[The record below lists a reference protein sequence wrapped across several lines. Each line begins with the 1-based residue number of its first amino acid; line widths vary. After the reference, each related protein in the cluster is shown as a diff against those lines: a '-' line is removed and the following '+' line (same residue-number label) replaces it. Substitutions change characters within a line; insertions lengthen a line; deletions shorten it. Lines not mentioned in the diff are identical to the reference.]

1 MAKKKKKYKLQAI
14 DYFIIACLVLL
25 VFCILYLVFNKDKK
39 QQTVDENIQISEK
52 ESVGFKLNG
61 KEKVT
66 IKKNGEYKE
75 RGFAAFSTLEGN
87 ISEYVTISGNVDPTE
102 PGIYKLYYKLEYKTI
117 SQTLER
123 TVEVVDKYSVMI
135 NGDAVVYVLKGAE
148 YKEQGV
154 SVKSSDGSKIEHEVK
169 IDNKVDTE
177 KEGSYYINY
186 IVTFGDV
193 EQELMRKVV
202 VYTMNYELKPNTTT
216 STKDKVILSFNT
228 DSEYYA
234 YTIYNDKKTS
244 LKKFDVEVFSNMK
257 MTYKIYDIFGNFVT
271 EEIDVTNI
279 ERNSL
284 TATCTATVANDKTVF
299 NVGSNR
305 KISKVDLYGAGI
317 RVGTTNS
324 ANYTYNGKLNPKSSI
339 SIEVFD
345 TSNNSVKADCK
356 IVDKTTTSSTPS
368 TSPSASPS
376 PSTSPQSSP
385 NASGGSVVFSSSSN
399 TMKVTITKTGSY
411 YVTRVWM
418 SNPHQQI
425 NKFDSPNYGSSLVKP
440 STLLSKAVNTY
451 GLTGKALVGFN
462 ASGFY
467 LKDTYDS
474 ASVNKYPAFDKTS
487 VGTVVI
493 TNGKVVRNAYT
504 KAYKTW
510 YIAGVDS
517 SNTLRIFEDK
527 AGTSDSELAT
537 KKTWADGVVNSGIRN
552 TFTFAGPLV
561 INGQATSSSTSFPS
575 ASSALNR
582 QAICQIDANNFVL
595 ITGTKLTRQNLI
607 DIMLGLK
614 CKTGT
619 NLDGGGSIALL
630 YKEKNSNEIKKVI
643 GDSRALTEVGYFS
656 D

>member
-1 MAKKKKKYKLQAI
+1 MAKKKKKYKLQLI
-14 DYFIIACLVLL
+14 DYFIITCLVLL
-25 VFCILYLVFNKDKK
+25 VFCILFLVFNKDKK
-39 QQTVDENIQISEK
+39 ETVADENIQVSEK

-75 RGFAAFSTLEGN
+75 RGFAAFSTLEGD
-87 ISEYVTISGNVDPTE
+87 ISDYVTMSGNVDPTE
-102 PGIYKLYYKLEYKTI
+102 PGIYKLYYTLEYKTV
-117 SQTLER
+117 SETLER
-123 TVEVVDKYSVMI
+123 TVEVVDKYSIMI

-154 SVKSSDGSKIEHEVK
+154 SVTSSDGSKIEHEVK
-169 IDNKVDTE
+169 IENKVDTNMV
-177 KEGSYYINY
+177 GDYYINY
-186 IVTFGDV
+186 KVTFGDV

-202 VYTMNYELKPNTTT
+202 VYEMVYELKANTTEAT
-216 STKDKVILSFNT
+216 SDKVILSFNT
-228 DSEYYA
+228 ESEYYA

-257 MTYKIYDIFGNFVT
+257 ITYKIYDVFGNFVT
-271 EEIDVTNI
+271 KEMDVKNI
-279 ERNSL
+279 NRVAMS
-284 TATCTATVANDKTVF
+284 ATCTATVANDKTVY

-305 KISKVDLYGAGI
+305 TISKVDYYGAGI
-317 RVGTTNS
+317 RVGS
-324 ANYTYNGKLNPKSSI
+324 DKSPNYTYKGKLNPKSSI
-339 SIEVFD
+339 SVVVYD
-345 TSNNSVKADCK
+345 NSNNTVKADCK
-356 IVDKTTTSSTPS
+356 IVDKTTS
-368 TSPSASPS
+368 TSTTPSASPQ

-385 NASGGSVVFSSSSN
+385 STGSGSVVFSSNSN
-399 TMKVTITKTGSY
+399 TMKVTITKNSTY
-411 YVTRVWM
+411 YITRVWM

-425 NKFDSPNYGSSLVKP
+425 NKFDSPSYGKSLVRP
-440 STLLSKAVNTY
+440 SKLLSNAVTTY
-451 GLTGKALVGFN
+451 GLTNKALVGFN

-487 VGTVVI
+487 VGTIVI

-517 SNTLRIFEDK
+517 SNTLRIFTDAK
-527 AGTSDSELAT
+527 ASSDSELAA
-537 KKTWADGVVNSGIRN
+537 KKTWADGVINSGIRN

-561 INGQATSSSTSFPS
+561 IDGKATSSTTSFPS
-575 ASSALNR
+575 SGSALNR
-582 QAICQIDANNFVL
+582 QAICQVDANNFVL
-595 ITGTKLTRQNLI
+595 ITGTNLTRQNLI
-607 DIMLGLK
+607 DIMLKLN
-614 CKTGT
+614 CRTGT

-630 YKEKNSNEIKKVI
+630 YKQAGSNEIKKVI
-643 GDSRALTEVGYFS
+643 GDSRSLTEVGYFS